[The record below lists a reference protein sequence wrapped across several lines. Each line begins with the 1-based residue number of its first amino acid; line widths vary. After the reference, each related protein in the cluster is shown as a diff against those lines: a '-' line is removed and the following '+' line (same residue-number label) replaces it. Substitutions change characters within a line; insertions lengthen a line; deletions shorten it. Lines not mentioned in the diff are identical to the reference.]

1 MYNNTKNLINEFMIN
16 KRQKKMTNEIIYN
29 NAIFYRSLNI
39 ANVTYN
45 QTLNI
50 ADLSNEHF
58 INIPHD

>member
-29 NAIFYRSLNI
+29 NAIFNQSLNI

-58 INIPHD
+58 INIPT